1 MGRCAVL
8 LGSVAA
14 LVVAIDL
21 AVKAFAVAESGGAVL
36 YHERS
41 GLYVLLAGCALPW
54 AAALVATGSRLV
66 SAAGGVLVGGAVAN
80 LLSLAMWPAGVPNPL
95 VAGAVGFNPADVFA
109 LAGGLVLVP
118 LAVAVFAARNRERLR
133 QRVTV

>member
-1 MGRCAVL
+1 MVRRAL
-8 LGSVAA
+8 PLASVAV
-14 LVVAIDL
+14 VVAGVDL
-21 AVKAFAVAESGGAVL
+21 AVKGLMPAAL

-41 GLYVLLAGCALPW
+41 GLYVLVAACALPW

-95 VAGAVGFNPADVFA
+95 VAGAVAFNPADVFA